1 MNIPARQ
8 HSAERIWFI
17 ADVFTISHR
26 CLRGFYI
33 EVKRQGLH
41 LAYEIITRGDR
52 IKEELIHLLKDS
64 GCFLL
69 WIGALS
75 GSQ

>member
-17 ADVFTISHR
+17 ADVLTISHR

-33 EVKRQGLH
+33 EVKKQGLH
-41 LAYEIITRGDR
+41 LA
-52 IKEELIHLLKDS
+52 
-64 GCFLL
+64 
-69 WIGALS
+69 
-75 GSQ
+75 